1 MSTPTTQTTADTCWN
16 HCVARHGEPAC
27 MSHRQ
32 QCGFP
37 FNQATRAYAGSDEH
51 VACMGAALAGPT
63 DESADAAIRRAAQT
77 CARK

>member
-1 MSTPTTQTTADTCWN
+1 MP
-16 HCVARHGEPAC
+16 
-27 MSHRQ
+27 HRQ

-51 VACMGAALAGPT
+51 VACMGAALCGPT